1 METVVV
7 LAMAIFAFVVS
18 LERRSDGI
26 HAVESIIPI
35 DASLSLKALACI
47 IIVCHHFALRSSFQ
61 FASVE
66 KILQIGGGVIAP
78 CAFS

>member
-7 LAMAIFAFVVS
+7 LAIAIFAFVVS
-18 LERRSDGI
+18 LERRNDGI

-61 FASVE
+61 PESVE
-66 KILQIGGGVIAP
+66 NILQIGGVIVP

>member
-7 LAMAIFAFVVS
+7 LAIAIFAFIVS
-18 LERRSDGI
+18 LEQRNDGI

-47 IIVCHHFALRSSFQ
+47 IIVCHHFALRNSFQ
-61 FASVE
+61 FAGME
-66 KILQIGGGVIAP
+66 KILQTGGVIAP